1 MELQQLRY
9 FKCVAETGRINAAAK
24 ALYISPPALSASI
37 ARLEKDLGCTLF
49 DRSNNAVTLN
59 RNGEIFRKYVDQ
71 VFSALDAAET
81 ELAQAAEAERK
92 HICVAVTTSNLWIGL
107 ICAFSLEYPQITLS
121 YTTMKLSQLGRNL
134 SPKYHFLMAE
144 ENDFDG
150 SALAS
155 EVLFDDDRPVLMV
168 HPEHPLANEPS
179 IDLSAHAEENFILP
193 TADLSLHKMAA
204 ELLDA
209 AGISK
214 KNLYEYTYMVRRSAV
229 MRRQGVSFSTL
240 YTSRNEDPNLRYI
253 PIEKPTCRWTQRI
266 YWDKSRTLSPE
277 EQLFRQFA
285 VDYFRNNA

>member
-49 DRSNNAVTLN
+49 DRSNNSITLN
-59 RNGEIFRKYVDQ
+59 RNGEILRKYVDQ
-71 VFSALDAAET
+71 VFHALDAAEA
-81 ELAQAAEAERK
+81 ELAQAAEADRT
-92 HICVAVTTSNLWIGL
+92 HICIAVTTSNLWIGL

-121 YTTMKLSQLGRNL
+121 YTTLKLSQLGASL

-150 SALAS
+150 SALCS

-168 HPEHPLANEPS
+168 HPEHPLANEAS
-179 IDLSAHAEENFILP
+179 IDLSAHPDENFILP

-204 ELLDA
+204 ELLAA
-209 AGISK
+209 AGIQK

-229 MRRQGVSFSTL
+229 MARQGVSFSTL

-253 PIEKPTCRWTQRI
+253 PIDRPYCRWTQRI
-266 YWDKSRTLSPE
+266 YWDKAHVLSPE
-277 EQLFRQFA
+277 EELFRQFA
-285 VDYFRNNA
+285 VEYFRNK

>member
-9 FKCVAETGRINAAAK
+9 FKCVAETGRINAAAQM
-24 ALYISPPALSASI
+24 LYISPPALSASI

-49 DRSNNAVTLN
+49 DRGNNRITLN
-59 RNGEIFRKYVDQ
+59 RNGEILLKYTEQ
-71 VFSALDAAET
+71 VFSALDAAKA
-81 ELAQAAEAERK
+81 ELAQAEENDRK
-92 HICVAVTTSNLWIGL
+92 HICIAVTTSNLWIGL

-121 YTTMKLSQLGRNL
+121 YTTLKLSQLGTSL

-150 SALAS
+150 SALRS

-179 IDLSAHAEENFILP
+179 IDLSAHRDENFILP

-209 AGISK
+209 AGIRK

-229 MRRQGVSFSTL
+229 MTRQGVSFSTL
-240 YTSRNEDPNLRYI
+240 YTSRNEDPNVRYI
-253 PIEKPTCRWTQRI
+253 PIDQPYARWTQRI
-266 YWDKSRTLSPE
+266 YWDGSRTLSPE
-277 EQLFRQFA
+277 EELFRQFA
-285 VDYFRNNA
+285 VDYFKNR